1 MALWSEKH
9 CPSCEAELVV
19 AKKKVQDVKEFL
31 VSSSRER
38 RVLVLRGPPGCGKA
52 ATLHGLCGDIGFEVL
67 EWKPSLA
74 RRPGQDGE
82 EGRVSLS
89 VAFLRFLAQSDRYR
103 SLDVGGTAP
112 VRSGR
117 PRVTLVRDF
126 PFTLV
131 SKRESGS
138 SQDFLNRF
146 WDLLSGEAVQ
156 RAVFCFNDESDD
168 HRVVTEIFK
177 KTPPQCTTTVNFDA
191 MARTFAQRAL
201 TGVAKAEGIAGMVD
215 TGAIAAE
222 CGGDLRQ
229 GINAL
234 QLTAGGSRERSFAT
248 RRLQKAVSGSS
259 IGGEGLEFRPI
270 SLNLFHAVG
279 KFMYNKRL
287 LPSGALSQ
295 ETSRKRRKD
304 TAQEPQQLP
313 PELMTPKSRRPQLYF
328 VPEEVLD
335 AANTEPAVV
344 VDWLFT
350 NAPRF
355 YGDVSHLA
363 NFAETLS
370 GVDSWGNDRE
380 GSIDG
385 LAASVQA
392 RAVLDANL
400 HPVPPTFGNSHE
412 ASSFNMVR
420 PQLWDA
426 RRHKSRR
433 LQALAATLEMIGP
446 LALGPSSPALV
457 LRTLPSVHMMLSLSR
472 GQHAKLRSLPHCLMG
487 QVMDLSSFDGTVSR
501 TGKEEGDFARRAPEW
516 TADTWVSLPDD
527 PIED

>member
-1 MALWSEKH
+1 
-9 CPSCEAELVV
+9 
-19 AKKKVQDVKEFL
+19 
-31 VSSSRER
+31 
-38 RVLVLRGPPGCGKA
+38 
-52 ATLHGLCGDIGFEVL
+52 LHGLCGDIGFEVL
-67 EWKPSLA
+67 EWKPSRV
-74 RRPGQDGE
+74 RRVGKDGV
-82 EGRVSLS
+82 GDGADSLS

-103 SLDVGGTAP
+103 SLDVAGTAL

-131 SKRESGS
+131 SARSGGS
-138 SQDFLNRF
+138 NQDFLSRF
-146 WDLLSGEAVQ
+146 WDLLSGTAVQ
-156 RAVFCFNDESDD
+156 RAVFCFNDDRDD

-177 KTPPQCTTTVNFDA
+177 KTPPQCITTVHFDA

-201 TGVAKAEGIAGMVD
+201 ASVAKAEGIAGVVD

-335 AANTEPAVV
+335 AANTEPAVM

-363 NFAETLS
+363 NFAETLA
-370 GVDSWGNDRE
+370 GVDSWGEDRE
-380 GSIDG
+380 GSLGG
-385 LAASVQA
+385 LAATVQA

-400 HPVPPTFGNSHE
+400 HPVMPTFGDSHE
-412 ASSFNMVR
+412 ASNNFNMVR
-420 PQLWDA
+420 PQLVDA
-426 RRHKSRR
+426 WRHKSRR
-433 LQALAATLEMIGP
+433 LAALASTLEAIGP

-472 GQHAKLRSLPHCLMG
+472 GQHATLRSLPHSLMA
-487 QVMDLSSFDGTVSR
+487 QVMDLSSFGGTVSR
-501 TGKEEGDFARRAPEW
+501 TGREEGDVGRRAPEW
-516 TADTWVSLPDD
+516 TADTWVALPDD